1 MMQKGP
7 LLEVT
12 GLTKHFP
19 TKSGWLQPPGVIHA
33 VNDVSFTIEP
43 GETLGLVGE
52 SGSGKSTVG
61 QMIMRLL
68 APTAGEIRFDGKN
81 IASLTTAERFA
92 YARRVQIVFQD
103 PYSSLNPQKVIGDTL
118 ARPLIVH
125 GLAHGKQ
132 QIRQRT
138 LDLLTEVGLNP
149 AESFIG
155 RYPHQMSGGERQR
168 AAIARAIAVRP
179 DLIVADE
186 AVSSLDVS
194 IRAQLLNLM
203 RELQHKHNLAYL
215 FITHDLAILR
225 QMSHRT
231 AVMYLG
237 KVVEAGPTQEV
248 IDQPAHPY
256 TRALLSAVPLPD
268 PVRTRNRQAIE
279 LRGPM
284 PSPVDMPDGC
294 AFHPRCPNTRKEC
307 TVRSPDA
314 VTFSNRRVMCLPD
327 VIEFHRSP
335 SPPNLEQ
342 TSIAANAENATART

>member
-1 MMQKGP
+1 MKKKP
-7 LLEVT
+7 LLEVN
-12 GLTKHFP
+12 GLAKHFA
-19 TKSGWLQPPGVIHA
+19 TKRGWLQPSGLIHA
-33 VNDVSFTIEP
+33 VNEVSFTIEP

-68 APTAGEIRFDGKN
+68 TPTAGEIRFDGKN
-81 IASLTTAERFA
+81 IASMSKAESFD

-118 ARPLIVH
+118 ARPLVVH
-125 GLAHGKQ
+125 GLARGRQ
-132 QIRQRT
+132 QVRQRT
-138 LDLLTEVGLNP
+138 LELLTEVGLKP

-203 RELQHKHNLAYL
+203 RELQRKHNLAYL

-225 QMSHRT
+225 QMSHRA

-294 AFHPRCPNTRKEC
+294 AFHPRCPNAREEC
-307 TVRSPDA
+307 AAHSPDA
-314 VTFSNRRVMCLPD
+314 VIINKRRVTCLPD
-327 VIEFHRSP
+327 VIELHRSP
-335 SPPNLEQ
+335 GLPVLEQ
-342 TSIAANAENATART
+342 TSIAVNAQNAVART